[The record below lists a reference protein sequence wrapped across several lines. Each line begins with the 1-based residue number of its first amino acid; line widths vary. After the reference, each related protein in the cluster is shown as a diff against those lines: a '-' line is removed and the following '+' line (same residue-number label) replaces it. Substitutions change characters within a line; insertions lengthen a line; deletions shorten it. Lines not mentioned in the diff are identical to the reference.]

1 MLGYI
6 PSLYFYAQGDI
17 TASQALGKA
26 TGRLLLWVGFKP
38 SLFRGCGPKSQ
49 LFSRCCVTR
58 RW

>member
-6 PSLYFYAQGDI
+6 PPLYFYPQGDI

-38 SLFRGCGPKSQ
+38 SLFRGRGPKNQ
-49 LFSRCCVTR
+49 LFSHRCVTR